1 MAEYSKQW
9 CEINDEINGL
19 GYDFDILEEANQL
32 KPEHYV
38 SLICEGFG
46 FTAISKEQ
54 DGTIMLYF
62 PDWEFTGIE
71 DKAHWIDYQVF
82 IKQQLNKF
90 L

>member
-1 MAEYSKQW
+1 MAEFSKQY
-9 CEINDEINGL
+9 CEIKDPGFPW
-19 GYDFDILEEANQL
+19 DFDIETEAETIPL
-32 KPEHYV
+32 GHYKPM
-38 SLICEGFG
+38 ICEGFG

-71 DKAHWIDYQVF
+71 EKAHWIEYKTF
-82 IKQQLNKF
+82 IQQQQNRF

>member
-1 MAEYSKQW
+1 MADFSKQW
-9 CEINDEINGL
+9 TEIYDREMPW
-19 GYDFDILEEANQL
+19 DFDIEVEIEKIPLG
-32 KPEHYV
+32 HYK
-38 SLICEGFG
+38 SMICEGFG

>member
-46 FTAISKEQ
+46 FTAIGKDK
-54 DGTIMLYF
+54 DGNILLGVPTNEVPNEIIWKSYN
-62 PDWEFTGIE
+62 E
-71 DKAHWIDYQVF
+71 V
-82 IKQQLNKF
+82 IK
-90 L
+90 

>member
-1 MAEYSKQW
+1 MADFSKQW
-9 CEINDEINGL
+9 AEIYDPKMPW
-19 GYDFDILEEANQL
+19 DFDIEAEIEKIPL
-32 KPEHYV
+32 GHYKPM
-38 SLICEGFG
+38 ICEGFG